1 MALPNPSFSGVKIAE
16 GVHRRSKHQQA
27 IPPKTMT
34 FQKINT
40 QHWRRLLSGSLPRPA
55 GEDFFLF
62 AVRFPGSPD
71 PCWDDG
77 FDVVGNWKSSCAIFR
92 RHMVLQPDQNRMTRL
107 EIFQGDAARAQ
118 LAYNLAEER
127 RYQQQRKAQPNN

>member
-1 MALPNPSFSGVKIAE
+1 
-16 GVHRRSKHQQA
+16 
-27 IPPKTMT
+27 MT
-34 FQKINT
+34 FMNAQKINT
-40 QHWRRLLSGSLPRPA
+40 QHWHRLLSGSLPRPA